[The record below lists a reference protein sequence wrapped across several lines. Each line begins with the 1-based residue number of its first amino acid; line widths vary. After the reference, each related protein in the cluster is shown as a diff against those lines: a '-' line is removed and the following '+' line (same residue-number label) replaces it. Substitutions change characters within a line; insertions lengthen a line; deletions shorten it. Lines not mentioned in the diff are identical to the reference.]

1 MTERDQP
8 VRGRGTWTNPANRFE
23 ALHYEPEH
31 DEVPVDEE
39 ISGPSTEFFFDHAQS
54 IITYNDSP
62 DVDFDAGINPYR
74 GCEHGCVYCY
84 ARPTHE
90 FLGFSAGLDFETK
103 IVVKQDAPS
112 LLRKALLARN
122 WEPQVLGMCGNTDPY
137 QPAERRLR
145 LTRGCLEILAEF
157 RNPVGIITKNHLVTR
172 DMDLLQEL
180 ARHHAVFV
188 MISINS
194 LDRGLAGRMEP
205 RTSAPHRRLEA
216 IRRLSDA
223 GVPAGFLLAP
233 VVPGLNDHEI
243 PAVVQAAADA
253 GAVSAGHILV
263 RLPHGVADLFVSWLR
278 SHYPMSAEKV
288 LHRIRELRAGRLN
301 DSNFGSRMRGK
312 GIYAEQIRRMFE
324 IACRKAGLEGNRMPM
339 LSTTSFRRVDGR
351 QMELF

>member
-8 VRGRGTWTNPANRFE
+8 VRGRGTWTNPADRFE

-74 GCEHGCVYCY
+74 GCEHGCV
-84 ARPTHE
+84 
-90 FLGFSAGLDFETK
+90 
-103 IVVKQDAPS
+103 S

-223 GVPAGFLLAP
+223 GVPAGLLLAP